1 MVVCGSKMSEFKKQ
15 IFGNYDFPNFNEPI
29 LALIANSSSNKYL
42 DTSIEYI
49 R

>member
-1 MVVCGSKMSEFKKQ
+1 MSEFKKQ

-29 LALIANSSSNKYL
+29 LALIVNSSSNKYL

>member
-1 MVVCGSKMSEFKKQ
+1 MVVYGSKMSEFKKQ
-15 IFGNYDFPNFNEPI
+15 VFGNYDFPNFNEPI
-29 LALIANSSSNKYL
+29 QALIVNSLSNKYL

>member
-1 MVVCGSKMSEFKKQ
+1 MSEFKKQ
-15 IFGNYDFPNFNEPI
+15 IFGNYDFPNLKEPI
-29 LALIANSSSNKYL
+29 LALIVNWSSNKYL

>member
-1 MVVCGSKMSEFKKQ
+1 MSEFKKQ
-15 IFGNYDFPNFNEPI
+15 ILGSYDFPNFNQPI
-29 LALIANSSSNKYL
+29 LALIVISSSNKYL